1 MGLFKRKKL
10 KSLAPPFTYEP
21 EELLHNYFDFLGIA
35 VVKENEKYHFI
46 SKERVPEDFKKYS
59 GMSTAGVYKGKITYD
74 IPSESFSSVSE
85 MIQVLY
91 PVLEETVRKPLLQGY
106 EDKNLKYEHFLDD
119 YKINYGQKGLHWAVQ
134 KAFEELDDYK
144 LCDLIIN
151 KAQTIDIEEFYQ
163 MYYDKDFDLM
173 KALEELEPDGKQ
185 SVCVYNF
192 GGKANEMV
200 EITAVLGEDISGEKR
215 REYSLALHHSYHRYE
230 TKWRLT
236 EIGSI
241 NGVAYEDI
249 EKELETLKDDKT
261 MVNNVFYKGDFNG
274 KYTIGELK
282 KWTKNCDYEK
292 AMEQAYL
299 KVMGQNKGV

>member
-1 MGLFKRKKL
+1 MGLFKRKEP

-21 EELLHNYFDFLGIA
+21 EDLLHRYLIHTGIN
-35 VVKENEKYHFI
+35 VVKQQDGKYCFAK
-46 SKERVPEDFKKYS
+46 KEREIEDFKAFVSFSLS
-59 GMSTAGVYKGKITYD
+59 GIKKGEITYD
-74 IPSESFSSVSE
+74 IPSESFSSVPE
-85 MIQVLY
+85 MIQALA
-91 PVLEETVRKPLLQGY
+91 PVLEETVRKPLLKTYVDKTLSY
-106 EDKNLKYEHFLDD
+106 EQFLDH
-119 YKINYGQKGLHWAVQ
+119 YNIAYGRKDTHWSTQ
-134 KAFEELDDYK
+134 RMFDELDDYK

-151 KAQTIDIEEFYQ
+151 KAQTVDIEEFYQ

-241 NGVAYEDI
+241 NGVAYEDV

-261 MVNNVFYKGDFNG
+261 MVNNIYYKGNLNG
-274 KYTIGELK
+274 RYPIAELK

-292 AMEQAYL
+292 AMKQTYM
-299 KVMGQNKGV
+299 KVIGKGG

>member
-59 GMSTAGVYKGKITYD
+59 GMSTAGVYKGEITYN

-85 MIQVLY
+85 MIQVLSSI
-91 PVLEETVRKPLLQGY
+91 LEETLHKPLLQIY
-106 EDKNLKYEHFLDD
+106 VDKSLTYEHFLDS
-119 YKINYGQKGLHWAVQ
+119 YEKEYGRKGLHWAIQ
-134 KAFEELDDYK
+134 RAFDFDDYK

-151 KAQTIDIEEFYQ
+151 KSQTIDIEEFYQ

-241 NGVAYEDI
+241 NGVVYEDI